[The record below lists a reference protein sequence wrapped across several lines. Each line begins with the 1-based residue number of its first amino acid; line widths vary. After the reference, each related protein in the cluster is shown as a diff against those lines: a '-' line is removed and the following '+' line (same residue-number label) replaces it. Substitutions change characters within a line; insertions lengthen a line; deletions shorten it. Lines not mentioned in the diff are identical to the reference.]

1 MARDALARHTI
12 HMTQTMSTA
21 EILPIQTDDGDYLGE
36 IELDL
41 VADESVVTLKL
52 TDEDGTRAGL
62 ALSIVEVEQLIAK
75 LAVKVAQARMAA

>member
-1 MARDALARHTI
+1 
-12 HMTQTMSTA
+12 MTQTMNHTA
-21 EILPIQTDDGDYLGE
+21 ETLTIQTDDGDYLGE

-62 ALSIVEVEQLIAK
+62 ALSIGEVEQLIAK

>member
-1 MARDALARHTI
+1 
-12 HMTQTMSTA
+12 MTQTMNHTA
-21 EILPIQTDDGDYLGE
+21 ETLAIQTDDGDYLGE

-62 ALSIVEVEQLIAK
+62 ALSIAEVEQLIAK

>member
-1 MARDALARHTI
+1 
-12 HMTQTMSTA
+12 MTQTMSTA

-52 TDEDGTRAGL
+52 TDEDGAASV
-62 ALSIVEVEQLIAK
+62 ALSIDEVERLIAK